1 MILAGS
7 LLIANIKIGGLF
19 MAAAMALLILT
30 RDNPALGISD
40 QAWRINFQNALRDM
54 AVAGMGMLV
63 FMRRELV
70 KHRR

>member
-7 LLIANIKIGGLF
+7 LLIANIKIGGLL
-19 MAAAMALLILT
+19 MAAAMVLLILT
-30 RDNPALGISD
+30 RDNPALGTSE
-40 QAWRINFQNALRDM
+40 QAWRINFQNALRDL

-63 FMRRELV
+63 YMRRELV